1 MRELVEG
8 KNKIGRTAAVLK
20 KPYKGTFNPFFLPP
34 SFNYLTAFYETW
46 YERDAIRS
54 QSKTIIYLLR

>member
-34 SFNYLTAFYETW
+34 SFNYLTAFYEIGMNVMLS
-46 YERDAIRS
+46 EAS
-54 QSKTIIYLLR
+54 PKL